1 MKGSPGYV
9 DQSVRTS
16 PLLFPPRGPSHGY
29 RQFTI
34 TQQWKWAIW
43 PFELFSVTLIFF
55 KKFIFSIIF
64 MNLFHKK
71 DRIIKI
77 QSLWHLLSV
86 CISDFLSLSDFL
98 SFSLHHHI
106 HLPGFVFTYCILYIY
121 QWWFC
126 CILIHTC
133 EKNLSKAILNSYHT
147 CAFFRLVWYSSC
159 SQ

>member
-43 PFELFSVTLIFF
+43 PLELFSFSFIYF
-55 KKFIFSIIF
+55 KKFNFSIIF

-71 DRIIKI
+71 DRITKI

-86 CISDFLSLSDFL
+86 SLTFFLYLT
-98 SFSLHHHI
+98 FSHFHYI
-106 HLPGFVFTYCILYIY
+106 ITYIY
-121 QWWFC
+121 QVLYLHIAFC
-126 CILIHTC
+126 KSINGDFFVFWYIHVRKTFL
-133 EKNLSKAILNSYHT
+133 KSYWT
-147 CAFFRLVWYSSC
+147 VITPVLFSG
-159 SQ
+159 